1 MSEYEKS
8 HAVDNLQFL
17 VFIQWASLIEQ
28 VIAEQ
33 VDKELPHYLVHLL
46 FRHLGKTFVQLF
58 MLFARVVM
66 YLLVISG
73 VLILIEFIHNSEA
86 GSQKEEIK
94 LLIVPSFLELLSM
107 IAFGLVLCALSH
119 WMSLLWCHGYFLR
132 NILAQLFLLRDCMI
146 IISIRS

>member
-46 FRHLGKTFVQLF
+46 FGHLGKTFV
-58 MLFARVVM
+58 
-66 YLLVISG
+66 
-73 VLILIEFIHNSEA
+73 
-86 GSQKEEIK
+86 
-94 LLIVPSFLELLSM
+94 
-107 IAFGLVLCALSH
+107 
-119 WMSLLWCHGYFLR
+119 
-132 NILAQLFLLRDCMI
+132 
-146 IISIRS
+146 